1 MNGPDG
7 LGGDTGSGA
16 PDASEG
22 MDLDSILGGTSP
34 NGDTTSGA
42 EGGFGGRGEGATGQ
56 SNAFRFAGRSW
67 GDQKQAEA
75 AWNKMYGGYSE
86 QKGLINQLRQ
96 VAQKDPE
103 LASRLASS
111 DPKLAS
117 ILAKFGIEAAEA
129 EARGLEGRRGGEDQ
143 PGMEDIRREIGVERH
158 QNRILREEWAFERKL
173 GRPIT
178 EREQQAVY
186 KMLERSE
193 NLTYDEAY
201 FLAHR
206 QQIMKQ
212 QAQQRAAGAGAA
224 PPEAGGRPKP
234 PPRSMPGSAA
244 PGKKSVADMSEQ
256 EWKENL
262 RQSGAIKDLLSRG
275 MSNR

>member
-1 MNGPDG
+1 MNGPDN

-22 MDLDSILGGTSP
+22 MDLDSILGGTS
-34 NGDTTSGA
+34 GDTDTASGA
-42 EGGFGGRGEGATGQ
+42 ADGLSRQGDGSTGQ
-56 SNAFRFAGRSW
+56 SNAFRFAGRTW
-67 GDQKQAEA
+67 GGQKQAEA

-86 QKGLINQLRQ
+86 RQGLVNQLKN
-96 VAQKDPE
+96 VAQNNPE
-103 LASRLASS
+103 LAAQLAAS
-111 DPKLAS
+111 DPKLAA
-117 ILAKFGIEAAEA
+117 ILAKLGIEAVEA
-129 EARGLEGRRGGEDQ
+129 DSQDMDPRGGREQ
-143 PGMEDIRREIGVERH
+143 AGMDDIRHEIGVERH

-178 EREQQAVY
+178 EAEQQAVY
-186 KMLERSE
+186 KQLERSE
-193 NLTYDEAY
+193 SLTYDEAY

-212 QAQQRAAGAGAA
+212 QAQSRAASGAA
-224 PPEAGGRPKP
+224 TPDMSGRPKP
-234 PPRSMPGSAA
+234 PPRSMPGTAA

-256 EWKENL
+256 EWKDNL

-275 MSNR
+275 MSQR